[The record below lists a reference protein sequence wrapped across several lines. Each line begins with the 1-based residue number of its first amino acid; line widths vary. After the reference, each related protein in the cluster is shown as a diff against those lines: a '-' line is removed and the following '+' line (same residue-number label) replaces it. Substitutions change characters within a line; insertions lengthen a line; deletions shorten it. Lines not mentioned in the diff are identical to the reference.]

1 MKVRRSEQVPRGRTP
16 MPALLLASL
25 LVSLTL
31 TLPALSAAQSGAA
44 SEAKPAGAPGA
55 ASYLPPAPPPAGVP
69 GAPLRAAPP
78 ASPSMA
84 PGTAAGTVSSA
95 AAPGRADAD
104 AQPAA
109 TEAPVAANPPRLAL
123 VLPLDSPVYGR
134 AAEAVRAGFAAAAAP
149 TDVRYAVVAHGDGD
163 VRAAIDRAIA
173 AGARVVVGP
182 LVRDDLKAIAAAGG
196 DLPPTIALNQL
207 DEGGTLP
214 RRVYT
219 LALAIESEGAQLA
232 RLASADGARS
242 VAIVGGDAPLQK
254 RFAAAFT
261 GEWILQGGGPPVVLR
276 VDRAP
281 EMLALLRREL
291 QKVAPDAVLLALDG
305 EDAALVK
312 PYLGQVSAFTS
323 SQVNDRQAPE
333 SLRDLDQVRFVEI
346 PWLADPTGPA
356 SASVRRADYG
366 SATLDRLYALG
377 IDGFRV
383 AQAFGDGPPETL
395 ELDGATGHLVL
406 DRSRHFLREG
416 VVLQF
421 REGAVVAAGRR

>member
-1 MKVRRSEQVPRGRTP
+1 
-16 MPALLLASL
+16 
-25 LVSLTL
+25 VSSSV
-31 TLPALSAAQSGAA
+31 A
-44 SEAKPAGAPGA
+44 PAGTDAESKP
-55 ASYLPPAPPPAGVP
+55 SPAGP
-69 GAPLRAAPP
+69 
-78 ASPSMA
+78 
-84 PGTAAGTVSSA
+84 
-95 AAPGRADAD
+95 
-104 AQPAA
+104 A
-109 TEAPVAANPPRLAL
+109 TEAGTSAEPPGVAL

-149 TDVRYAVVAHGDGD
+149 TDIRYLVIAHGDGD
-163 VRAAIDRAIA
+163 VRAAFDRARA

-182 LVRDDLKAIAAAGG
+182 LVRDDLKAIATAGG
-196 DLPPTIALNQL
+196 SDLPPTIALNQL

-214 RRVYT
+214 PRVYT
-219 LALAIESEGAQLA
+219 LALAIESEGTQLA
-232 RLASADGARS
+232 RLANADGARS
-242 VAIVGGDAPLQK
+242 IAIVGSDAPLQK

-261 GEWILQGGGPPVVLR
+261 GEWILQGGGPPVVFR
-276 VDRAP
+276 FDRAP

-291 QKVAPDAVLLALDG
+291 HKAAPDAVLLALDG

-312 PYLGQVSAFTS
+312 PYLGPVSAFTS

-356 SASVRRADYG
+356 SASVRRPDYG
-366 SATLDRLYALG
+366 NATLERLYALG

-383 AQAFGDGPPETL
+383 AQAFADGPPETL

>member
-1 MKVRRSEQVPRGRTP
+1 MAPGAT
-16 MPALLLASL
+16 AGTAS
-25 LVSLTL
+25 
-31 TLPALSAAQSGAA
+31 SGTAPGHA
-44 SEAKPAGAPGA
+44 DAEAKPAGA
-55 ASYLPPAPPPAGVP
+55 
-69 GAPLRAAPP
+69 
-78 ASPSMA
+78 
-84 PGTAAGTVSSA
+84 
-95 AAPGRADAD
+95 
-104 AQPAA
+104 
-109 TEAPVAANPPRLAL
+109 EAPVAADPPRLAL
-123 VLPLDSPVYGR
+123 ILPLDSPVYGR

-182 LVRDDLKAIAAAGG
+182 LVRDDLKAIAATGG
-196 DLPPTIALNQL
+196 DDLPPTIALNQL

-242 VAIVGGDAPLQK
+242 VAIVGSDAPLQK

-261 GEWILQGGGPPVVLR
+261 GEWILQGGGPPVVFR
-276 VDRAP
+276 YDRAP

-333 SLRDLDQVRFVEI
+333 SLRDLDHVRFVEI

-383 AQAFGDGPPETL
+383 AQAFADGPPETL

-421 REGAVVAAGRR
+421 RDGAVVAAGRR